1 MIGKRKRA
9 TGLQGDMDDVK
20 DFFANTDVEEV
31 PETEIQAKKDLK
43 AKALVE
49 QQRTKKMDESDDEKL

>member
-1 MIGKRKRA
+1 MLKTK
-9 TGLQGDMDDVK
+9 K
-20 DFFANTDVEEV
+20 
-31 PETEIQAKKDLK
+31 QAKKDLK